1 MKSSTLSLFYN
12 NNFVN
17 DKVNLSTGVSY
28 IKDIVYG
35 KSPSAFINAKYNG
48 KAFSTFFNS
57 SWYNYSVG
65 SLSNNTLTF
74 EVGVTRKFTKNHI
87 KSRSK
92 RYHQSSLVL

>member
-1 MKSSTLSLFYN
+1 MKLTMSLFYN
-12 NNFVN
+12 NNFAN

-35 KSPSAFINAKYNG
+35 KSPSAFINAKYNA
-48 KAFSTFFNS
+48 KAFGVFLNS

-74 EVGVTRKFTKNHI
+74 K
-87 KSRSK
+87 
-92 RYHQSSLVL
+92 LV